1 MISALSVLRL
11 LASQRTLSPPLRT
24 EEGELMLRPIRWNT
38 FVRDFF
44 VIQIGFLLYG
54 LALALLIRASL
65 GTSTW
70 LVLEIALADILGI
83 KIGTMTVVMG
93 FVVLGLALLL
103 RERIGWGTLGNILSI
118 GPWLNLFLGIIPDLK
133 GNLVLQIGVFLL
145 AVLIQG
151 IASAVY
157 IGVDAGAGPRDSLM
171 LAIHRITGWSVRVA
185 RGSIEVVVV
194 TIGWLLGGPAGW
206 GTLAFALLIGPSV
219 QWAFKVFNVH
229 PHKPEDVIA
238 PAVAVED

>member
-1 MISALSVLRL
+1 
-11 LASQRTLSPPLRT
+11 
-24 EEGELMLRPIRWNT
+24 MLRPIRWNT
-38 FVRDFF
+38 FVKDLF

-54 LALALLIRASL
+54 LGLTLLIRADF

-70 LVLEIALADILGI
+70 LVLEIALANILGVS
-83 KIGTMTVVMG
+83 IGAMTVIMG
-93 FVVLGLALLL
+93 FVVLGIALFS

-118 GPWLNLFLGIIPDLK
+118 GPWLNLFLYLIPK
-133 GNLVLQIGVFLL
+133 VTENLALQIGMFLL
-145 AVLIQG
+145 GVLVQG
-151 IASAVY
+151 VATAVY

-171 LAIHRITGWSVRVA
+171 LAIHRATGFSVRVA

-229 PHKPEDVIA
+229 PHKPEDEIV